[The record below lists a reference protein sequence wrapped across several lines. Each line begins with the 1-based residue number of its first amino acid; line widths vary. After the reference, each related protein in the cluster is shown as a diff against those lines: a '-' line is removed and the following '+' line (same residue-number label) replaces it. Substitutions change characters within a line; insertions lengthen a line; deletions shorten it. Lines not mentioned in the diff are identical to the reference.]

1 MAIRYANFDLATGLN
16 DGTSEINAWQS
27 WADLFAGESA
37 GDVVYVKRT
46 ATRHTQSARID
57 FVFFGTGSSDI
68 SIVEGYE
75 TVIGDG
81 GMFRTSDNMRL
92 QGGLIVRNMDIVFDS
107 DSLPAV
113 ETLQVG
119 MMENCRIVQQGRA
132 GIVCHGTT
140 SPRQNYA
147 SLVNCYLER
156 NTDGGA
162 GSSVLPGTDVAY
174 MDGCELVEGR
184 QNNNTNDSLVST
196 NNSDAG
202 TTYTNCTLR
211 GPGGSTANRSAMYV
225 RRSSDNNITIR
236 NCSFHGWGGA
246 AIRIENNTVADSTT
260 VIQGCAFENCDVVI
274 WWITDPS
281 VGSTFMINNV
291 HAGTITRLSQR
302 GSSDY
307 APTVTGLGFDEISSC
322 FVNGGAGNFSPTADL
337 LAAAYTME
345 SGTYIPG
352 AVSSGGGGGG
362 GGVGLAGKDFG
373 LLPVNRTG
381 EIV

>member
-46 ATRHTQSARID
+46 ATRHTESAIINFTLFSTTD
-57 FVFFGTGSSDI
+57 SDI
-68 SIVEGYE
+68 SIVQGYE

-92 QGGLIVRNMDIVFDS
+92 TTGVIVRNMDIVFDS
-107 DSLPAV
+107 DSVPAV
-113 ETLQVG
+113 ETQKLG
-119 MMENCRIVQQGRA
+119 IMENCRIVQQGRA
-132 GIVCHGTT
+132 GIVCRGSV
-140 SPRQNYA
+140 SPQQNYS

-156 NTDGGA
+156 NTDGGV
-162 GSSVLPGTDVAY
+162 GGCVMPGTDVGY

-211 GPGGSTANRSAMYV
+211 GPGGSTASRSAMYV

-236 NCSFHGWGGA
+236 NCSFHGWGGS

-260 VIQGCAFENCDVVI
+260 VIQGCAFEDCDVVI
-274 WWITDPS
+274 KWGPDPG
-281 VGSTFMINNV
+281 VGKTFMINNV

-307 APTVTGLGFDEISSC
+307 APTVTGLGFDEITSC
-322 FVNGGAGNFSPTADL
+322 FVDGGAGDFSPTANL
-337 LAAAYTME
+337 LGAAYTMK

-352 AVSSGGGGGG
+352 ARTPSGGGGGG
-362 GGVGLAGKDFG
+362 GLAGKDFG